1 MALICIYC
9 HFNNML
15 LGKSP
20 CHGTPSGE
28 KLPSIS
34 EYTMRT
40 DVWPEAPPNGSSGDL
55 WGGGFEADL
64 YLMFFSICFA
74 FFSLSRCSFS
84 KTSKANF

>member
-34 EYTMRT
+34 ECTMRT
-40 DVWPEAPPNGSSGDL
+40 DVWQEGPPMVAVVIC
-55 WGGGFEADL
+55 GGGG
-64 YLMFFSICFA
+64 
-74 FFSLSRCSFS
+74 
-84 KTSKANF
+84 